1 MKQQTV
7 LDKIRDIILPYM
19 DEPCDIKMET
29 HVLQDLM
36 INSFDYTNIITNIE
50 EALKINI
57 DNLSMYHVKDLVQ
70 FILKYDKKD
79 DSE

>member
-1 MKQQTV
+1 M

-50 EALKINI
+50 EAFKINI